1 MAEASD
7 GSASGSDASASASD
21 ASASAASASAADTSA
36 SAWDASASAD
46 IDPAGLADSV
56 LDVAVVGAG
65 LVGLATA
72 MALLKERPGLRLAVV
87 EKEPS
92 IAWHQSGHNSG
103 VIHAGLYYPPGSLK
117 ARFCREGRLALM
129 TFADEHDIQYRLSG
143 KLVVASD
150 TDELGRFRDLAER
163 GRANGLASRELTPA
177 EFGEFEPNVRG
188 VRALYVPESGVID
201 YRRVATAY
209 ADVIAGDGGAV
220 LCGRGVQKIIVR
232 DGLSTLATDRG
243 PVTARAVVTC
253 AGLQSDRVAAMTG
266 HATGEYRIIPFRGDY
281 YTFRPRAANLVRGLV
296 YPVPDPGFPFL
307 GVHFTRGID
316 GSLHA
321 GPNAVPAFAREGY
334 GRLSV
339 NRRDLIEVLR
349 FPGFRRLARSYAGT
363 GAREIWRDLVKPAFL
378 AEMRRYLPM
387 IGSGD
392 ITFGPSGVRAQCLS
406 KSGSLVD
413 DFLIEESAG
422 AVHVLNAPSPAA
434 TASIVI
440 GQHCAARAIDH
451 LGL

>member
-1 MAEASD
+1 MAEAS
-7 GSASGSDASASASD
+7 
-21 ASASAASASAADTSA
+21 ADL
-36 SAWDASASAD
+36 
-46 IDPAGLADSV
+46 DPAGIADSV

-72 MALLKERPGLRLAVV
+72 MALLNERPGLRLAVL

-92 IAWHQSGHNSG
+92 IASHQSGHNSG
-103 VIHAGLYYPPGSLK
+103 VIHAGLYYKPGSLK
-117 ARFCREGRLALM
+117 ARFCREGRQALM
-129 TFADEHDIQYRLSG
+129 NFAAEHGIPYRLSG

-150 TDELGRFRDLAER
+150 ETELDRFRDLAER
-163 GRANGLASRELTPA
+163 GRANGLAIRELA
-177 EFGEFEPNVRG
+177 RDEFGEFEPNIRG
-188 VRALYVPESGVID
+188 VRAMHVPESGVID
-201 YRRVATAY
+201 YRQVAAAY
-209 ADVIAGDGGAV
+209 AEVIAGHGAAV
-220 LCGRGVQKIIVR
+220 LCGRGVQKIIAR
-232 DGLSTLATDRG
+232 GGRSILTTASG

-253 AGLQSDRVAAMTG
+253 AGLQSDRVAAMTE
-266 HATGEYRIIPFRGDY
+266 HATGEYRIVPFRGDY
-281 YTFRPRAANLVRGLV
+281 YTFRPHAGDLVRGLV

-334 GRLSV
+334 GRLSF
-339 NRRDLIEVLR
+339 NRRDLLDVLR
-349 FPGFRRLARSYAGT
+349 FPGFRRLARCYAIT

-387 IGSGD
+387 IGPRD
-392 ITFGPSGVRAQCLS
+392 VTFGPSGVRAQCLS
-406 KSGSLVD
+406 RSGGLVD
-413 DFLIEESAG
+413 DFLIEESAS

-440 GQHCAARAIDH
+440 GQHCAARAINRF
-451 LGL
+451 GL